1 MAGLSISQ
9 CSKVQRRQWQASQ
22 THQNTVT
29 HIEKH
34 QETSLDRDG
43 NFGNMFE
50 LVWTCLSLF
59 EMIWDTLRC
68 FGQVWEQQDHATS
81 TFTWCKLMISNG
93 SDDNRIH
100 CEQIKPDAGMHAESD
115 HVVGSAGML
124 NYILIFAM
132 YVPCWDLESTQD
144 VDNWKCLRWF
154 HSFVQRQC
162 CETQAVLYAS
172 KYEVMISEYMK
183 ETKETKNSFCMWLCV
198 LKCVHVFSLYW
209 AATYLVEE
217 YGRIVFHYV
226 SLCFTVFHHVGD
238 GGTHSAENVQH
249 FSWEDVGIC
258 WDKMRHAEI

>member
-1 MAGLSISQ
+1 
-9 CSKVQRRQWQASQ
+9 
-22 THQNTVT
+22 
-29 HIEKH
+29 
-34 QETSLDRDG
+34 
-43 NFGNMFE
+43 
-50 LVWTCLSLF
+50 
-59 EMIWDTLRC
+59 
-68 FGQVWEQQDHATS
+68 
-81 TFTWCKLMISNG
+81 MISNG

-100 CEQIKPDAGMHAESD
+100 CEQIKPDAGMHAESIWERSRGRQCWYVKLYFD
-115 HVVGSAGML
+115 ICNVCSLFGS
-124 NYILIFAM
+124 
-132 YVPCWDLESTQD
+132 VESTQD

-154 HSFVQRQC
+154 HAFVQRQC

-183 ETKETKNSFCMWLCV
+183 ETKETKNRFCMWLCV